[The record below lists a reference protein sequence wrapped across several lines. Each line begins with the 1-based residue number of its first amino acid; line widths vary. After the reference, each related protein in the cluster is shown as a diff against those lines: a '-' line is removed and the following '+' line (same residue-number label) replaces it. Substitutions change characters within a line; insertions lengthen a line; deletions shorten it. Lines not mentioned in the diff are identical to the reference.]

1 MAHLVLDK
9 KATLAEGALWD
20 HKNKVL
26 YWVDIEKGMLYVYD
40 PEKEKNQEFDL
51 GQKVGTVVP
60 VDTGGLLVALQDGIY
75 RFNPDTGEKQ
85 KMVHPEKD
93 VPGNRYNDGKCD
105 PAGRF
110 WVGSMGL
117 KAQKHAAALYR
128 IDSNFSWKKMID
140 KVTISNGIVWS
151 IDQTQMY
158 FIDTPTG
165 KVMAYDYDHQTGDIS
180 NPRVAIKVPS
190 QLGHPDG
197 STLDAEGKLWIAM
210 YRGYAVTR
218 WDPENGKLLERIE
231 VPAPNI
237 TSCAFGDRNLKTL
250 YITTAR
256 SGMSEE
262 QLQVY
267 PHSGGLFKVKPRVKG
282 IKANYFK
289 TVDA

>member
-1 MAHLVLDK
+1 MAHLVLDQ
-9 KATLAEGALWD
+9 KATLGEGALWD
-20 HKNKVL
+20 HHNKVL
-26 YWVDIEKGMLYVYD
+26 YWVDIEKGRLYLYD
-40 PEKEKNQEFDL
+40 PSKDKNREFDL
-51 GQKVGTVVP
+51 GQRVGTVVP
-60 VDTGGLLVALQDGIY
+60 VNTGGVLVALQDGIY
-75 RFNPDTGEKQ
+75 HFNPGTGEKQ
-85 KMVHPEKD
+85 KMVHPEND
-93 VPGNRYNDGKCD
+93 IPGNRYNDGKCD

-128 IDSNFSWKKMID
+128 IDPGFSWKKMID

-165 KVMAYDYDHQTGDIS
+165 KVMAYDYDNQTGNIS
-180 NPRVAIKVPS
+180 NPRVAIEVPA

-210 YRGYAVTR
+210 FRGYAVTR
-218 WDPENGKLLERIE
+218 WDPETGKLMERIE
-231 VPAPNI
+231 IPAPNV
-237 TSCAFGDRNLKTL
+237 TSCAFGDTNLKTL

-256 SGMSEE
+256 AGMSEE

-267 PHSGGLFKVKPRVKG
+267 PHSGGLFKVKPGVKG

-289 TVDA
+289 SFDA